1 MDPLFG
7 DAHIEEGE
15 YKEDV
20 VVESVTEEELEE
32 EVAEKPLTLEDL
44 MKTL

>member
-1 MDPLFG
+1 MK
-7 DAHIEEGE
+7 E
-15 YKEDV
+15 EDV

-32 EVAEKPLTLEDL
+32 EVVEKLPTLEDL